1 MAPGSS
7 ITHGSYMWTIYGP
20 LSWAWTLLPLFPP
33 QSLGLSVL
41 APLWQPKCRSCW
53 SYLPHLPISLHLHS
67 VTAKV
72 SAAALSSLH
81 DCMFSLLPFLPVYS
95 LFSVLQSRWTVSQIM
110 SSHSWKPCSD
120 SLADSFSGGNPCHAP
135 QHPFRSDLA
144 LICQLLPLSTSKLRD
159 PSHIAF
165 CLSAAWTFNL
175 LLTSGPLHLLHLCK
189 SSHKWLFFDIQV
201 SAQRSCPRDVFP
213 DLSFYLLQSFFSH

>member
-95 LFSVLQSRWTVSQIM
+95 LFSTAVKVNCKSDHVISQLKTLQWLPGRLILWWQSLPCPAAPIQIWSCPHLSTPTTLHLEAARSQPHSFLPFCCLNIQAPSYLRAFALAASLQIFTQVAFLWHSGLSPKIM
-110 SSHSWKPCSD
+110 S
-120 SLADSFSGGNPCHAP
+120 
-135 QHPFRSDLA
+135 
-144 LICQLLPLSTSKLRD
+144 
-159 PSHIAF
+159 
-165 CLSAAWTFNL
+165 
-175 LLTSGPLHLLHLCK
+175 
-189 SSHKWLFFDIQV
+189 
-201 SAQRSCPRDVFP
+201 
-213 DLSFYLLQSFFSH
+213 